1 MIFIRKN
8 EVNYPFS
15 RGILSRSIA
24 STGLSLEESYDVVL
38 KIKNY
43 LQGQNKDIFDLD
55 ELKKLISKELL
66 KRGYEEAERYY
77 RVRSN
82 LKYLKKPIIIII
94 GGGTG
99 VGKSTISAELA
110 HRFGISRIIGTDFI
124 REIMRYM
131 LPKNLVP
138 TLHTSSFLAGE
149 KLKDKNLDDPLIF
162 GFIEQTNIVLQGF
175 HAVINRGLQEGLNLI
190 LNGIHIL
197 PGKFESSF
205 KDKCYLFRYL
215 LDIPDTEEHQSRF
228 YPRSE
233 ESSREL
239 NHYLDNLNKIRHIQ
253 DYIVQLAEKHSM
265 PVIKNQSFDDT
276 LNKISEDIIKKL
288 EKEIVKNDKK

>member
-1 MIFIRKN
+1 MIYIRKN

-24 STGLSLEESYDVVL
+24 STGLSLQESYDVVI
-38 KIKNY
+38 KIKNK
-43 LQGQNKDIFDLD
+43 LEKKNKDIFELD
-55 ELKKLISKELL
+55 ELKKLISEELL
-66 KRGYEEAERYY
+66 KRGYAEAERYY

-82 LKYLKKPIIIII
+82 LKYLQKPIMIII

-138 TLHTSSFLAGE
+138 SLHTSSFLAGE
-149 KLKDKNLDDPLIF
+149 KLKNKNLEDSLIF
-162 GFIEQTNIVLQGF
+162 GFIEQTNIVLEGF
-175 HAVINRGLQEGLNLI
+175 KAVINRSTKEGLNLI

-197 PGKFESSF
+197 PGQFEASL
-205 KDKCYLFRYL
+205 KDKCYLFRYI
-215 LDIPDTEEHQSRF
+215 LDIPNTEEHQSRF

-233 ESSREL
+233 ESNRQL
-239 NHYLDNLNKIRHIQ
+239 NHYLGNLKKIRRIQ
-253 DYIVQLAEKHSM
+253 DYITQLANEHDV
-265 PVIKNQSFDDT
+265 PVIENQSFDDT
-276 LNKISEDIIKKL
+276 LDTISDDIIKKL
-288 EKEIVKNDKK
+288 EKVIEKND